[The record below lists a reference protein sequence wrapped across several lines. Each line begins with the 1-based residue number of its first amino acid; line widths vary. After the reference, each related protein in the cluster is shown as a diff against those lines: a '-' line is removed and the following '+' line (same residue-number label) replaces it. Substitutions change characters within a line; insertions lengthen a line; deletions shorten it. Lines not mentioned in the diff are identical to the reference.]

1 MTTAET
7 KPEAALALDPI
18 FHPRSVA
25 VAGVSTQ
32 RPGFAGM
39 GIGFLLSLMEL
50 GFPAVYPVNPR
61 YPEIEGVKCYAGV
74 LDIEGPVDHVIS
86 SVPAHVVPKLVEDCI
101 AKGVRSVHFF
111 TAGFRETGDAE
122 MADLEKQVVGRLT
135 AAGIRVFGP
144 NCMGLYVPESKLAFM
159 PGFPTEPGPVGFISQ
174 SGGNAGEMVYTAAVR
189 GIRFSK
195 VVSYGNAADVDES
208 ELLSYLAAD
217 PQTEI
222 ICAYIEGIK
231 DGRRFFEAMR
241 RAASAKPLVVLKGG
255 RTAAGTRAVM
265 SHTASL
271 AGSLQ
276 VFDSLC
282 RQVNAV
288 RVNSVEEMAD
298 LAVAFR
304 YLQPFLSQE
313 AAGFNPQMD
322 TQSNPQ
328 VDTQSNPHSRTQ
340 SNPQTGGSVAVV
352 GGGGGFSVFAAD
364 EIDDAGLQCPVLPER
379 TQKALAEIN
388 PVAGTSVRNP
398 VDTIA
403 IFEPQKLEQTLRI
416 LGEAEN
422 IDVIMYHTSL
432 SWGRGRRSLAML
444 GADPVHY
451 MQMQVQQMEKARDA
465 FGTPIVVVLRPPLDV
480 ESMERTAAFQEK
492 CWQAGFPIFPTIP
505 RAANAIAKTL
515 RWRERRDGT

>member
-7 KPEAALALDPI
+7 KPAATASLDEI

-25 VAGVSTQ
+25 IAGVSTQ
-32 RPGFAGM
+32 QPGFAGV
-39 GIGFLLSLMEL
+39 GTGFLLSLMEM
-50 GFPAVYPVNPR
+50 GFPALYPVNPK
-61 YPEIEGVKCYAGV
+61 YPEFEGLKCYASV
-74 LDIEGPVDHVIS
+74 LDIDGPVDHVIS
-86 SVPAHVVPKLVEDCI
+86 SVPARIVPKLVEDCI
-101 AKGVRSVHFF
+101 EKGVRSVHFF

-135 AAGIRVFGP
+135 GAGIRVFGP

-159 PGFPTEPGPVGFISQ
+159 GGFPTESGPVGFISQ
-174 SGGNAGEMVYTAAVR
+174 SGGNAGEMIFTASVR

-195 VVSYGNAADVDES
+195 AVSYGNAADIDES
-208 ELLSYLAAD
+208 ELLTYLAND
-217 PQTEI
+217 PNSEI

-231 DGRRFFEAMR
+231 DGPRFL
-241 RAASAKPLVVLKGG
+241 AAIRKAAAAKPTVVLKGG

-288 RVNSVEEMAD
+288 RVNSVEEMGD

-304 YLQPFLSQE
+304 YMGAP
-313 AAGFNPQMD
+313 AGP
-322 TQSNPQ
+322 
-328 VDTQSNPHSRTQ
+328 
-340 SNPQTGGSVAVV
+340 GVAVV

-364 EIDDAGLQCPVLPER
+364 EIDDAGLQCPVLPDA
-379 TQKALAEIN
+379 TQKALGEIN

-403 IFEPQKLEQTLRI
+403 IFEPPKLENTLRI
-416 LGEAEN
+416 IGEAEN
-422 IDVIMYHTSL
+422 IDVIMYHTSF
-432 SWGRGRRSLAML
+432 SWGRGRRSMAMM
-444 GADPVHY
+444 GADPAHY
-451 MQMQVQQMEKARDA
+451 MQMQVQQMEKARQSCR
-465 FGTPIVVVLRPPLDV
+465 TPIVVVLRPPLDV

-492 CWQAGFPIFPTIP
+492 CWRAGFPVFPTIP
-505 RAANAIAKTL
+505 RAANAIAKVL
-515 RWRERRDGT
+515 RWARAAEAQ

>member
-1 MTTAET
+1 MTTAE
-7 KPEAALALDPI
+7 PEAPPSLDSI

-25 VAGVSTQ
+25 IAGVSTQ
-32 RPGFAGM
+32 QPGFAGV

-50 GFPAVYPVNPR
+50 GFPAVYPVNPK
-61 YPEIEGVKCYAGV
+61 YPEIEGLKCYASI
-74 LDIEGPVDHVIS
+74 LDIQGPVDHVIS
-86 SVPAHVVPKLVEDCI
+86 SVPAHIVPRLVEDCVE
-101 AKGVRSVHFF
+101 KGVRSVHFF

-122 MADLEKQVVGRLT
+122 MADLEAEVVGRLT
-135 AAGIRVFGP
+135 GAGIRVFGP

-195 VVSYGNAADVDES
+195 VVSYGNAADIDES
-208 ELLSYLAAD
+208 ELLTYLADD
-217 PQTEI
+217 PKTEV
-222 ICAYIEGIK
+222 ICAYIEGVK
-231 DGRRFFEAMR
+231 DGRRFLAAMR
-241 RAASAKPLVVLKGG
+241 RAAAAKPLVVLKGG
-255 RTAAGTRAVM
+255 RTASGTRAVM

-271 AGSLQ
+271 AGSLA

-304 YLQPFLSQE
+304 FLQPYLSHK
-313 AAGFNPQMD
+313 AAGFNPQTD
-322 TQSNPQ
+322 AQTDPQ
-328 VDTQSNPHSRTQ
+328 DK
-340 SNPQTGGSVAVV
+340 GGVAVV

-364 EIDDAGLQCPVLPER
+364 EIDDAGLDCPVLPEH
-379 TQKALAEIN
+379 TQKALGEIN

-403 IFEPQKLEQTLRI
+403 IFEPSKLEQTLRI
-416 LGEAEN
+416 IGEAEN
-422 IDVIMYHTSL
+422 IDVILYHTSF
-432 SWGRGRRSLAML
+432 SWGRGRRLMAML
-444 GADPVHY
+444 GADPITY
-451 MQMQVQQMEKARDA
+451 MQMQVQQMVKARDA
-465 FGTPIVVVLRPPLDV
+465 SGTPIVVVLRPPQDV

-492 CWQAGFPIFPTIP
+492 CWQAGFPVFPTIP
-505 RAANAIAKTL
+505 RAANAIAKNV
-515 RWRERRDGT
+515 RWRRAREGT

>member
-7 KPEAALALDPI
+7 RPETKASSLDAI

-25 VAGVSTQ
+25 IAGVSMQ
-32 RPGFAGM
+32 QPGFAGV
-39 GIGFLLSLMEL
+39 GLGFLLSLMEL
-50 GFPAVYPVNPR
+50 GFPAVYPVNPK
-61 YPEIEGVKCYAGV
+61 YQEIEGLKCYASV

-86 SVPAHVVPKLVEDCI
+86 SVPVRIVPQLVEDCI

-111 TAGFRETGDAE
+111 TAGFRETGDDE
-122 MADLEKQVVGRLT
+122 MADLEMQVVARLKG
-135 AAGIRVFGP
+135 AGIRVFGP

-159 PGFPTEPGPVGFISQ
+159 PGFPAESGPVGFISQ

-195 VVSYGNAADVDES
+195 VVSYGNASDIDAS
-208 ELLSYLAAD
+208 ELLSYLAGD
-217 PQTEI
+217 TQTDV
-222 ICAYIEGIK
+222 ICAYIEGVK
-231 DGRRFFEAMR
+231 EGRRFFQAIREA
-241 RAASAKPLVVLKGG
+241 AAAKPVVILKGG
-255 RTAAGTRAVM
+255 RTASGTRAVM

-271 AGSLQ
+271 AGSLA
-276 VFDSLC
+276 VFDTLC

-304 YLQPFLSQE
+304 YMSAP
-313 AAGFNPQMD
+313 AGP
-322 TQSNPQ
+322 
-328 VDTQSNPHSRTQ
+328 
-340 SNPQTGGSVAVV
+340 GVAVV

-364 EIDDAGLQCPVLPER
+364 EVDDAGLECPVLPEH
-379 TQKALAEIN
+379 TQKALGEIN

-403 IFEPQKLEQTLRI
+403 IFEPPKLEQTLRI
-416 LGEAEN
+416 IGEADN
-422 IDVIMYHTSL
+422 INVILYHTSF
-432 SWGRGRRSLAML
+432 SWGRGRRSMAVL

-451 MQMQVQQMEKARDA
+451 MQMQVQQIVKAREA
-465 FGTPIVVVLRPPLDV
+465 SGTPIVVVLRPPLDV

-492 CWQAGFPIFPTIP
+492 CWQAGFPVFPTIP
-505 RAANAIAKTL
+505 RAANAIAKVL
-515 RWRERRDGT
+515 GWAGRRSA

>member
-7 KPEAALALDPI
+7 KPGTATASLDAI

-25 VAGVSTQ
+25 IAGVSMQ
-32 RPGFAGM
+32 QPGFAGV
-39 GIGFLLSLMEL
+39 GLGFLLSLMEL
-50 GFPAVYPVNPR
+50 GFPAVYPVNPK
-61 YPEIEGVKCYAGV
+61 YQEIEGLRCYASV

-86 SVPAHVVPKLVEDCI
+86 SVPARIVPQLVEDCI

-111 TAGFRETGDAE
+111 TAGFRETGDDE
-122 MADLEKQVVGRLT
+122 MADLETQVVGRLT
-135 AAGIRVFGP
+135 GAGIRVFGP

-159 PGFPTEPGPVGFISQ
+159 PGFPAESGPVGFISQ
-174 SGGNAGEMVYTAAVR
+174 SGGNAGEMIYTAAVR

-195 VVSYGNAADVDES
+195 VVSYGNASDVDES
-208 ELLSYLAAD
+208 ELLSYFARD
-217 PQTEI
+217 PKTNV
-222 ICAYIEGIK
+222 ICAYIEGVK
-231 DGRRFFEAMR
+231 DGRRFRQALR
-241 RAASAKPLVVLKGG
+241 DAAAAKPVVVLKGG

-271 AGSLQ
+271 AGSLA

-282 RQVNAV
+282 RQLNAV

-304 YLQPFLSQE
+304 YMSAP
-313 AAGFNPQMD
+313 AGP
-322 TQSNPQ
+322 
-328 VDTQSNPHSRTQ
+328 
-340 SNPQTGGSVAVV
+340 GVAVV

-364 EIDDAGLQCPVLPER
+364 EIDDSGLQCPVLPES
-379 TQKALAEIN
+379 TQKALGEIN

-403 IFEPQKLEQTLRI
+403 IFEPPKLEQTLRI
-416 LGEAEN
+416 IGEAEN
-422 IDVIMYHTSL
+422 IDVILYHTSF
-432 SWGRGRRSLAML
+432 SWGRGRRSMAML

-451 MQMQVQQMEKARDA
+451 MQMQVQQMVKAREA
-465 FGTPIVVVLRPPLDV
+465 SGTPIVVVLRPPLDV

-492 CWQAGFPIFPTIP
+492 CWQAGFPVFPTIP
-505 RAANAIAKTL
+505 RAANAIAKVL
-515 RWRERRDGT
+515 RWARSRST

>member
-7 KPEAALALDPI
+7 KPVTAASLDAI

-25 VAGVSTQ
+25 IAGVSTQ
-32 RPGFAGM
+32 QPGFAGV
-39 GIGFLLSLMEL
+39 GTGFLLSLMEL
-50 GFPAVYPVNPR
+50 GFPAIYPVNPK
-61 YPEIEGVKCYAGV
+61 YPEFEGLKCYPSV

-101 AKGVRSVHFF
+101 QKGVRSVHFF

-122 MADLEKQVVGRLT
+122 MTDLEKQVVGRLT
-135 AAGIRVFGP
+135 STGIRVFGP

-159 PGFPTEPGPVGFISQ
+159 PGFPTESGPVGFISQ
-174 SGGNAGEMVYTAAVR
+174 SGGNAGEMVYTASVR

-195 VVSYGNAADVDES
+195 VVSFGNAADIDES
-208 ELLSYLAAD
+208 ELLTYLADDAD
-217 PQTEI
+217 TKI
-222 ICAYIEGIK
+222 ICAYLEGIK
-231 DGRRFFEAMR
+231 EGRRFLDAIR
-241 RAASAKPLVVLKGG
+241 KAASVKPTVVLKGG

-288 RVNSVEEMAD
+288 RVNSVEEMGD

-304 YLQPFLSQE
+304 YMGAP
-313 AAGFNPQMD
+313 AGA
-322 TQSNPQ
+322 
-328 VDTQSNPHSRTQ
+328 
-340 SNPQTGGSVAVV
+340 GVAVV

-364 EIDDAGLQCPVLPER
+364 EIDDAGLQCPPLPEH
-379 TQKALAEIN
+379 TQKALGEIN

-403 IFEPQKLEQTLRI
+403 IFEPPKLEQTLRI
-416 LGEAEN
+416 LGDAEN
-422 IDVIMYHTSL
+422 IDVIMYHTSF
-432 SWGRGRRSLAML
+432 SWGRGRRSMAMM
-444 GADPVHY
+444 GPDPVHY
-451 MQMQVQQMEKARDA
+451 MQMQVQQMEKARTA
-465 FGTPIVVVLRPPLDV
+465 SGTPIVVVLRPPLDV

-492 CWQAGFPIFPTIP
+492 CWQAGFPVFPTIP

-515 RWRERRDGT
+515 RWARARTQQ

>member
-7 KPEAALALDPI
+7 KPETAPRSLDPI
-18 FHPRSVA
+18 FHPRAVA
-25 VAGVSTQ
+25 VVGVSTQ

-39 GIGFLLSLMEL
+39 GVGFLLSLMEL
-50 GFPAVYPVNPR
+50 GFPAVFPVNPK
-61 YPEIEGVKCYAGV
+61 YPEIEGLKCYASI

-86 SVPAHVVPKLVEDCI
+86 SVPAHIVPKLVDDCI

-159 PGFPTEPGPVGFISQ
+159 SGFPSEPGPVGFISQ
-174 SGGNAGEMVYTAAVR
+174 SGGNAGEMVYTASVR

-208 ELLSYLAAD
+208 ELLDYLADD
-217 PQTEI
+217 PETEV

-231 DGRRFFEAMR
+231 DGRRFL
-241 RAASAKPLVVLKGG
+241 AAIRKAAAKPLAVLKGG
-255 RTAAGTRAVM
+255 RTASGTRAVM

-271 AGSLQ
+271 AGSLE
-276 VFDSLC
+276 VFDTLC

-304 YLQPFLSQE
+304 FLQPHLSLV
-313 AAGFNPQMD
+313 AAGFNPQGD
-322 TQSNPQ
+322 SQTK
-328 VDTQSNPHSRTQ
+328 
-340 SNPQTGGSVAVV
+340 PQTTAGGVAVV

-364 EIDDAGLQCPVLPER
+364 EIDDAGLQCPVLPEH
-379 TQKALAEIN
+379 TQKALSEIN

-403 IFEPQKLEQTLRI
+403 IFEPPKLEQTLRI

-422 IDVIMYHTSL
+422 IDVIMYHTSF
-432 SWGRGRRSLAML
+432 SWGRGRRSMAML

-451 MQMQVQQMEKARDA
+451 MQMQVQQMVKARDA
-465 FGTPIVVVLRPPLDV
+465 SRTPIVVVLRPPLDV

-492 CWQAGFPIFPTIP
+492 CWQANFPVFPTIP

-515 RWRERRDGT
+515 RWARGRSP

>member
-7 KPEAALALDPI
+7 RPGTAASSLDAV

-25 VAGVSTQ
+25 IAGVSIQ
-32 RPGFAGM
+32 QPGFAGV
-39 GIGFLLSLMEL
+39 GLGFLLSLMEL
-50 GFPAVYPVNPR
+50 GFPAVYPVNPK
-61 YPEIEGVKCYAGV
+61 YEEIEGLKCYASV
-74 LDIEGPVDHVIS
+74 LDIKGPVDHVIL
-86 SVPAHVVPKLVEDCI
+86 SVPARIVPQLVEDCI

-111 TAGFRETGDAE
+111 TAGFRETGDDE
-122 MADLEKQVVGRLT
+122 MADLETQVVGRLT
-135 AAGIRVFGP
+135 GSGIRVFGP

-159 PGFPTEPGPVGFISQ
+159 PGFPAEVGPVGFISQ

-195 VVSYGNAADVDES
+195 VVSYGNASDIDES
-208 ELLSYLAAD
+208 ELLSYLGGD
-217 PQTEI
+217 PQTDV
-222 ICAYIEGIK
+222 ICAYIEGVK
-231 DGRRFFEAMR
+231 DGRRFFQAMR
-241 RAASAKPLVVLKGG
+241 EAARAKPVVVLKGG

-271 AGSLQ
+271 AGSLD

-304 YLQPFLSQE
+304 YMSAP
-313 AAGFNPQMD
+313 AGP
-322 TQSNPQ
+322 
-328 VDTQSNPHSRTQ
+328 
-340 SNPQTGGSVAVV
+340 GVAVV

-364 EIDDAGLQCPVLPER
+364 EIDDAGLNCPVLPQN
-379 TQKALAEIN
+379 TQRALSEIN

-403 IFEPQKLEQTLRI
+403 IFEPPKLEQTLRI
-416 LGEAEN
+416 IGEAEN
-422 IDVIMYHTSL
+422 IDAILYHTSF
-432 SWGRGRRSLAML
+432 SWGRGRRSMAML

-451 MQMQVQQMEKARDA
+451 MQMQVQQMVKAREA
-465 FGTPIVVVLRPPLDV
+465 SGTPIVVVLRPPLDV

-492 CWQAGFPIFPTIP
+492 CWQAGFPVFPTIP
-505 RAANAIAKTL
+505 RAANAIAKVL
-515 RWRERRDGT
+515 RWTRRRSV

>member
-7 KPEAALALDPI
+7 EPETAPALDHV

-25 VAGVSTQ
+25 IAGVSTQ
-32 RPGFAGM
+32 QPGFAGV
-39 GIGFLLSLMEL
+39 GVGFLLSLMEL
-50 GFPAVYPVNPR
+50 GFPAVYPVNPK
-61 YPEIEGVKCYAGV
+61 YPEVEGVKCYASI
-74 LDIEGPVDHVIS
+74 LDIDGPVDHVIS
-86 SVPAHVVPKLVEDCI
+86 SVPARVVPILVEDCI

-122 MADLEKQVVGRLT
+122 MADLEAQVVGRLT
-135 AAGIRVFGP
+135 GAGIRVLGP
-144 NCMGLYVPESKLAFM
+144 NCMGLYVPESRLAFM
-159 PGFPTEPGPVGFISQ
+159 PGFPTESGPVGFISQ

-195 VVSYGNAADVDES
+195 VVSYGNATDIDES
-208 ELLSYLAAD
+208 DLLRYLAED
-217 PQTEI
+217 Q
-222 ICAYIEGIK
+222 
-231 DGRRFFEAMR
+231 
-241 RAASAKPLVVLKGG
+241 PLVVLKGG
-255 RTAAGTRAVM
+255 RTASGTRAVM

-271 AGSLQ
+271 AGSLA

-304 YLQPFLSQE
+304 FMDPP
-313 AAGFNPQMD
+313 AGP
-322 TQSNPQ
+322 
-328 VDTQSNPHSRTQ
+328 
-340 SNPQTGGSVAVV
+340 GVAVV

-364 EIDDAGLQCPVLPER
+364 EIDDAGLQCPVLPEH
-379 TQKALAEIN
+379 TQKALGEIN

-403 IFEPQKLEQTLRI
+403 IFEPPKLEQTLRI

-422 IDVIMYHTSL
+422 IDVIMYHTSFA
-432 SWGRGRRSLAML
+432 WGRGRRSMAML
-444 GADPVHY
+444 GADPIHY
-451 MQMQVQQMEKARDA
+451 MRMQVQQMEKARDTA
-465 FGTPIVVVLRPPLDV
+465 GTPIVVVLRPPLDV

-515 RWRERRDGT
+515 RWSKRRDGA

>member
-1 MTTAET
+1 MTTTESR
-7 KPEAALALDPI
+7 PAAATLDEI

-25 VAGVSTQ
+25 VAGVSSQ
-32 RPGFAGM
+32 QPGFAGV
-39 GIGFLLSLMEL
+39 GTGFLLSLMEL
-50 GFPAVYPVNPR
+50 GFPNLYPVNPK
-61 YPEIEGVKCYAGV
+61 YPEFEGLKCYASV

-86 SVPAHVVPKLVEDCI
+86 SVPAHVVPRLVEDCI
-101 AKGVRSVHFF
+101 QKGVRSVHFF

-122 MADLEKQVVGRLT
+122 LADLEKQVVGRLT
-135 AAGIRVFGP
+135 GGGIRVFGP

-159 PGFPTEPGPVGFISQ
+159 PGFPTESGPVGFISQ
-174 SGGNAGEMVYTAAVR
+174 SGGNAGEMVYTATVR

-195 VVSYGNAADVDES
+195 VVSYGNAADVDEA
-208 ELLSYLAAD
+208 ELLAYLADD
-217 PQTEI
+217 PNTEI
-222 ICAYIEGIK
+222 ICSYIEGIK
-231 DGRRFFEAMR
+231 DGRRFFESVR
-241 RAASAKPLVVLKGG
+241 KAAAAKPTVILKGG

-304 YLQPFLSQE
+304 FLQPLVASPPTSVAQGPRPE
-313 AAGFNPQMD
+313 
-322 TQSNPQ
+322 TL
-328 VDTQSNPHSRTQ
+328 
-340 SNPQTGGSVAVV
+340 GGIAVV

-364 EIDDAGLQCPVLPER
+364 EIDDAGLSCPVLPEH
-379 TQKALAEIN
+379 TQKALGEIN

-403 IFEPQKLEQTLRI
+403 IWEPSKLEQTLRI
-416 LGEAEN
+416 IGEAEN
-422 IDVIMYHTSL
+422 IDVILYHTSL
-432 SWGRGRRSLAML
+432 SWGRGRRSVAVM
-444 GADPVHY
+444 GADPAHY
-451 MQMQVQQMEKARDA
+451 MQMQIQQMEKAREA
-465 FGTPIVVVLRPPLDV
+465 SGTPIVVVLRPPLDV
-480 ESMERTAAFQEK
+480 ESMERTAAFQDK
-492 CWQAGFPIFPTIP
+492 CWRAGFPIYPTIP

-515 RWRERRDGT
+515 RWSQRRKQ

>member
-7 KPEAALALDPI
+7 KRGTATASLDAI

-25 VAGVSTQ
+25 IAGVSMQ
-32 RPGFAGM
+32 QPGFAGV
-39 GIGFLLSLMEL
+39 GLGFLLSLMEL
-50 GFPAVYPVNPR
+50 GFPAVYAVNPK
-61 YPEIEGVKCYAGV
+61 YQEIEGLKCYASV
-74 LDIEGPVDHVIS
+74 LDIELPVDHVIS
-86 SVPAHVVPKLVEDCI
+86 SVPARIVPRLVEDCI

-111 TAGFRETGDAE
+111 TAGFRETGDDE
-122 MADLEKQVVGRLT
+122 MADLETQVVGRLT
-135 AAGIRVFGP
+135 GAGIRVFGP

-159 PGFPTEPGPVGFISQ
+159 PGFPAESGPVGFISQ
-174 SGGNAGEMVYTAAVR
+174 SGGNAGEMIYTAAVR

-195 VVSYGNAADVDES
+195 VVSYGNASDVDES
-208 ELLSYLAAD
+208 ELLSYFARD
-217 PQTEI
+217 PKTNV
-222 ICAYIEGIK
+222 ICAYIEGVK
-231 DGRRFFEAMR
+231 DGRRFRQALR
-241 RAASAKPLVVLKGG
+241 DAAAAKPVVVLKGG

-271 AGSLQ
+271 AGSLE

-304 YLQPFLSQE
+304 YMSAP
-313 AAGFNPQMD
+313 AGP
-322 TQSNPQ
+322 
-328 VDTQSNPHSRTQ
+328 
-340 SNPQTGGSVAVV
+340 GVAVV

-364 EIDDAGLQCPVLPER
+364 EIDDAGLQCPVLSES
-379 TQKALAEIN
+379 TQKALGEIN

-403 IFEPQKLEQTLRI
+403 IFEPPKLEQTLRI
-416 LGEAEN
+416 IGEAEN
-422 IDVIMYHTSL
+422 IDVILYHTSF
-432 SWGRGRRSLAML
+432 SWGRGRRSMAML

-451 MQMQVQQMEKARDA
+451 MQMQVQQMVKAREA
-465 FGTPIVVVLRPPLDV
+465 SGTPIVVVLRPPLDV

-492 CWQAGFPIFPTIP
+492 CWQAGFPVFPTIP
-505 RAANAIAKTL
+505 RAANAIAKVL
-515 RWRERRDGT
+515 RWARSRST

>member
-7 KPEAALALDPI
+7 RKGTTASSLDGI

-25 VAGVSTQ
+25 IAGVSTQ
-32 RPGFAGM
+32 QPGFAGVGM
-39 GIGFLLSLMEL
+39 GFLLSLMEL
-50 GFPAVYPVNPR
+50 GFPAIYPVNPK
-61 YPEIEGVKCYAGV
+61 YDEIEGLKCYASV

-86 SVPAHVVPKLVEDCI
+86 SVPARIVPQLVEDCI
-101 AKGVRSVHFF
+101 AKGVRGVHFF
-111 TAGFRETGDAE
+111 TAGFRETGDDE
-122 MADLEKQVVGRLT
+122 MADLETKVVGRLT
-135 AAGIRVFGP
+135 GSGIRVFGP

-159 PGFPTEPGPVGFISQ
+159 PGFPVEVGPVGFISQ

-195 VVSYGNAADVDES
+195 VISYGNASDIDES

-217 PQTEI
+217 PQTDAV
-222 ICAYIEGIK
+222 CAYIEGVK
-231 DGRRFFEAMR
+231 DGRRFFQAMR
-241 RAASAKPLVVLKGG
+241 EAAGAKPVVVLKGG
-255 RTAAGTRAVM
+255 RTASGTRAVM

-271 AGSLQ
+271 AGSLG

-304 YLQPFLSQE
+304 YMSAP
-313 AAGFNPQMD
+313 AGP
-322 TQSNPQ
+322 
-328 VDTQSNPHSRTQ
+328 
-340 SNPQTGGSVAVV
+340 GVAVV

-364 EIDDAGLQCPVLPER
+364 EIDDAGLQCPVLPEH
-379 TQKALAEIN
+379 TQKALGEIN

-398 VDTIA
+398 VDTIT
-403 IFEPQKLEQTLRI
+403 IFEPPKLEQTLRI
-416 LGEAEN
+416 IGEAEN
-422 IDVIMYHTSL
+422 IDVILYHTSF
-432 SWGRGRRSLAML
+432 SWGRGRRSMAML

-451 MQMQVQQMEKARDA
+451 IQMQVQQMVKAREA
-465 FGTPIVVVLRPPLDV
+465 SGTPIVVVLRPPLDV

-492 CWQAGFPIFPTIP
+492 CWQAGFPVFPTIP
-505 RAANAIAKTL
+505 RAANAIAKVL
-515 RWRERRDGT
+515 RWRQGHITQS